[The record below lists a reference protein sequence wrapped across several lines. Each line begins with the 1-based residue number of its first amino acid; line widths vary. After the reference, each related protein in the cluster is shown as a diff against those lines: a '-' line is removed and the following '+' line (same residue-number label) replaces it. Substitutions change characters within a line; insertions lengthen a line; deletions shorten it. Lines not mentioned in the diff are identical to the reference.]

1 MGALVITALAGL
13 GNAALIGLINVGA
26 ESAAQAEPVGP
37 VMILIYVCTFGF
49 FYVANKTSL
58 KEANR
63 YVQRRLTAL
72 RARVVGKIQ
81 HAPLRALEQIGQGEA
96 LAVIAQETNYLAQNL
111 PLFVSAIQS
120 AFLLAF
126 LLFYIAVLSLPSFLV
141 LVGFTVAG
149 LFFFWNRRAALDREM
164 GRVHHY
170 ETAMMNGLANFT
182 EGFQEIRLNAD
193 KNDALFRAFTV
204 VVDELETAVRGVGTR
219 WVVLMEFCNAF
230 LYALAGV
237 VIFVLPMFFDGYTD
251 VIYKI
256 AAAVIFSLGPVTAIT
271 SATHL
276 YAKAETG
283 LGHVYRIEKRLDA
296 MTVSTAQSGDG
307 VDLRGFQQIEF
318 QGVTF
323 SYRDDADDAVFT
335 FGPWDFVLR
344 RGEIVFLV
352 GGNGSGKSTA
362 TKLMCG
368 LYRPDAGRIMVD
380 GTEITPS
387 SIQDYRELFA
397 AIFPDFHLF
406 DRLHGLQDVEPLR
419 VDEMLARMEL
429 DTKVTFT
436 NGQFSTTD
444 LSTGQRKRLAMAAAL
459 LEDREI
465 YLFDE
470 WAADQD
476 PHFREIF
483 YRELLPN
490 LRRQG
495 KTVIA
500 VTHDD
505 RYWSL
510 CDRRLT
516 LDFGTVRS
524 EEAGAIDASR
534 AT

>member
-1 MGALVITALAGL
+1 
-13 GNAALIGLINVGA
+13 
-26 ESAAQAEPVGP
+26 
-37 VMILIYVCTFGF
+37 
-49 FYVANKTSL
+49 
-58 KEANR
+58 
-63 YVQRRLTAL
+63 
-72 RARVVGKIQ
+72 
-81 HAPLRALEQIGQGEA
+81 
-96 LAVIAQETNYLAQNL
+96 
-111 PLFVSAIQS
+111 
-120 AFLLAF
+120 
-126 LLFYIAVLSLPSFLV
+126 
-141 LVGFTVAG
+141 
-149 LFFFWNRRAALDREM
+149 
-164 GRVHHY
+164 
-170 ETAMMNGLANFT
+170 MMDGLANFT

-193 KNDALFRAFTV
+193 KNDALFRAFTA
-204 VVDELETAVRGVGTR
+204 VVDDLEAAVRGVGTR

-230 LYALAGV
+230 LYVLAGV
-237 VIFVLPMFFDGYTD
+237 VIFVLPAFFDGYTD

-283 LGHVYRIEKRLDA
+283 LGHVHRIEQRLDA
-296 MTVSTAQSGDG
+296 LATQPTEPADG
-307 VDLRGFQQIEF
+307 AGFGGFQRIDFRE
-318 QGVTF
+318 VTF
-323 SYRDDADDAVFT
+323 SYRDQAGDPLFT
-335 FGPWDFVLR
+335 FGPWDFSLR

-362 TKLMCG
+362 TKLLCG
-368 LYRPDAGRIMVD
+368 LYRPDAGRILVD
-380 GTEITPS
+380 GAEVDPS
-387 SIQDYRELFA
+387 SMQDYRELFA

-406 DRLHGLQDVEPLR
+406 DRLHGLHDVDPR
-419 VDEMLARMEL
+419 AVDEMLARMEL
-429 DTKVTFT
+429 EAKVTFED
-436 NGQFSTTD
+436 GQFSTTD
-444 LSTGQRKRLAMAAAL
+444 LSTGQRKRLAMAASL
-459 LEDREI
+459 LEDRDI

-483 YRELLPN
+483 YRELLPG

-524 EEAGAIDASR
+524 EEAGTIDAPP
-534 AT
+534 AA

>member
-1 MGALVITALAGL
+1 MGTLVITALAGL
-13 GNAALIGLINVGA
+13 GNAALIGLINMGA
-26 ESAAQAEPVGP
+26 EDASTGESAGP
-37 VMILIYVCTFGF
+37 VMVLIYICTFGF

-58 KEANR
+58 REANR
-63 YVQRRLTAL
+63 YVQRRLDAL
-72 RARVVGKIQ
+72 RLRVVGKVR
-81 HAPLRALEQIGQGEA
+81 HAPLRALEQIGQGETF
-96 LAVIAQETNYLAQNL
+96 AVIAQETNYLAQNL
-111 PLFVSAIQS
+111 PLFMSAIQS
-120 AFLLAF
+120 AFLLTF
-126 LLFYIAVLSLPSFLV
+126 LLLYIAVLSFPSFLV
-141 LVGFTVAG
+141 VAAFTAAA
-149 LFFFWNRRAALDREM
+149 LLFFWNRRAALDREM
-164 GRVHHY
+164 GRVHHD
-170 ETAMMNGLANFT
+170 EAAMMDGLANFT

-193 KNDALFRAFTV
+193 KNDALFRAFTA
-204 VVDELETAVRGVGTR
+204 VVDDLEAAVRGVGTR

-230 LYALAGV
+230 LYVLAGV
-237 VIFVLPMFFDGYTD
+237 VIFVLPAFFDGYTD

-283 LGHVYRIEKRLDA
+283 LGHVHRIEQRLDA
-296 MTVSTAQSGDG
+296 LATQPTEPADG
-307 VDLRGFQQIEF
+307 AGVGGFQRIDFRE
-318 QGVTF
+318 VTF
-323 SYRDDADDAVFT
+323 SYRDQAGDPLFT
-335 FGPWDFVLR
+335 FGPWDFSLR

-362 TKLMCG
+362 TKLLCG
-368 LYRPDAGRIMVD
+368 LYRPDAGRILVD
-380 GTEITPS
+380 GAEVDPS
-387 SIQDYRELFA
+387 SMQDYRELFA

-406 DRLHGLQDVEPLR
+406 DRLHGLHDVDPR
-419 VDEMLARMEL
+419 AVDEMLARMEL
-429 DTKVTFT
+429 EAKVTFED
-436 NGQFSTTD
+436 GQFSTTD
-444 LSTGQRKRLAMAAAL
+444 LSTGQRKRLAMAASL
-459 LEDREI
+459 LEDRDI

-483 YRELLPN
+483 YRELLPG

-524 EEAGAIDASR
+524 EEAGTIDAPP
-534 AT
+534 AA